1 MKNNNLL
8 AMRNIKAL
16 SCILSFLLIHS
27 FIQAMVQAC
36 SGSSPDERKQDKNY
50 IGRSLFNCTY
60 GDYQCNDGGC
70 YTNEQKC
77 DGVPDCNDGSDED
90 NHHCGNALI
99 QIIMTLLSNSLNLY
113 FCLNAYK
120 YRVLFCI

>member
-1 MKNNNLL
+1 
-8 AMRNIKAL
+8 
-16 SCILSFLLIHS
+16 
-27 FIQAMVQAC
+27 MVQAC

-113 FCLNAYK
+113 VYFCLNAYK